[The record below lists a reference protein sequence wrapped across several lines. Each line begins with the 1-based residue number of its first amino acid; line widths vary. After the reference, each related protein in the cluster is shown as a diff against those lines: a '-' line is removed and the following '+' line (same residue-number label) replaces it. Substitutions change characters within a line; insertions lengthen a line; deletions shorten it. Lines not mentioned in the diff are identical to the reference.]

1 MTVKEFFAS
10 LREGRYTSLGSYP
23 KFWVTS
29 DGGVLSYQACLEECR
44 QIGRAIRDNS
54 SGGWCV
60 VGCGI
65 NWEDPAL
72 YCDHTNE
79 RIESA
84 YAEDSVTE

>member
-10 LREGRYTSLGSYP
+10 LREGRYTLLGSYP

-29 DGGVLSYQACLEECR
+29 DGGVLSYAACRKECR
-44 QIGRAIRDNS
+44 QIGRAIRDGGS
-54 SGGWCV
+54 DGWCV
-60 VGCGI
+60 TGCGI
-65 NWEDPAL
+65 NWEDPVL